1 MNLKDITSKLT
12 TRGWLAVGGSA
23 VAAIVFIYLLLS
35 MASAPS
41 YTTLMAGVDPAQTSK
56 ITSALSTAGIP
67 YELQNNGTAVA
78 VASGQVSQA
87 RVALG
92 GVGLL
97 SGSTQPLQS
106 LSNQSLGESDQ
117 QQIEAYQQALE
128 AQLDNE
134 IEAMQGVTS
143 AQVDLVIPD
152 TTTELFGN
160 APAASASVLL
170 DDSATFDA
178 GSARG
183 IAELVAG
190 AVQGLS
196 DSKVTIT
203 DQTGDLLWPTSGNGG
218 ASSNLLAKQAAEQAY
233 DAQTEAKIDGMLA
246 AMIGPGKAEVA
257 VSANLDT
264 DQTNLQSVTYAK
276 KGVALTTDTS
286 DETLTNKGG
295 SITGANTI
303 TGVGTSGSGNSNYA
317 NKTAQTTY
325 GVDKTIAQTQVA
337 PGAIKQQFISLTV
350 DKTVPQAEVTQ
361 LQNAVEAA
369 AGYVKGRDTFAAG
382 QVTFAKLPAATAA
395 PATTQMI
402 GYAKYLLVGIGAL
415 VFLVLVSRMLRKR
428 ETEAFVSGQPTWLRE
443 LEAPRPLAAVEA
455 EQLEAPARIMQL
467 RSPLNVARQQVE
479 DLVEREPDRV
489 ASQVRAWMAED

>member
-1 MNLKDITSKLT
+1 MNLTQITSKLT
-12 TRGWLAVGGSA
+12 PRGWLAVGGS
-23 VAAIVFIYLLLS
+23 VAATIVFAYLLLS

-41 YTTLMAGVDPAQTSK
+41 YTTLMAGIDPAQTSK

-78 VASGQVSQA
+78 VVSEQVSQA
-87 RVALG
+87 RVALAG
-92 GVGLL
+92 GGLL

-106 LSNQSLGESDQ
+106 LSSQGIGQSDQ
-117 QQIEAYQQALE
+117 QQNEAYQQALE

-134 IEAMQGVTS
+134 IEGMQGVTS
-143 AQVDLVIPD
+143 AQVDLVIPN
-152 TTTELFGN
+152 TSSELFGN
-160 APAASASVLL
+160 AQAASASVLL
-170 DDSATFDA
+170 DDSAMFDA

-203 DQTGDLLWPTSGNGG
+203 DQTGDLLWPTSATGG
-218 ASSNLLAKQAAEQAY
+218 GGLLAKQTAEQAY
-233 DAQTEAKIDGMLA
+233 DAQQEARIDGMLA

-257 VSANLDT
+257 VNADLNA
-264 DQTNLQSVTYAK
+264 DQTNLQSVTYTN
-276 KGVALTTDTS
+276 KGIPLSADIS
-286 DETLTNKGG
+286 NETLTSKGG
-295 SITGANTI
+295 AITGANTV
-303 TGVGTSGSGNSNYA
+303 TGVGTSGAGNSNYA
-317 NKTAQTTY
+317 NKSEQTTY

-337 PGAIKQQFISLTV
+337 PGKINQQSVSLTV
-350 DKTVPQAEVTQ
+350 DKSVPKAELAQ
-361 LQNAVEAA
+361 LQSAVEAE
-369 AGYVKGRDTFAAG
+369 AGYVKGRDTFSAG
-382 QVTFAKLPAATAA
+382 QVAFVKLPAATAA
-395 PATTQMI
+395 PGTTQMI
-402 GYAKYLLVGIGAL
+402 SYAKYLLVGIGAL
-415 VFLVLVSRMLRKR
+415 VFLVFISRMLRKR

-455 EQLEAPARIMQL
+455 EQLDQPTRIMQL
-467 RSPLNVARQQVE
+467 RSPLNVAKQQVE